1 MVIILQHIRVSTLC
15 MAQTYT
21 MLYVSY
27 SSIKLGKM
35 SVLAFKILTCYCF
48 YLYSI
53 VSDLLLKIFIEACF
67 VVLYLINF
75 CTFCRYLKSDLW
87 VGNRNTHTHTHTTH
101 THTHTH
107 THTKPPQKNVY
118 LIHILFVFIFFV
130 LVICQGLESIFK
142 IFTNLIYQKCI

>member
-1 MVIILQHIRVSTLC
+1 MEVLGKAVVVIILQHIRVSTLC

-21 MLYVSY
+21 MLYVGY
-27 SSIKLGKM
+27 SSIKLEKI
-35 SVLAFKILTCYCF
+35 SILAFKILTCYCF

-87 VGNRNTHTHTHTTH
+87 VSNGNTH

-107 THTKPPQKNVY
+107 TTSASIEKCLPHSYPLCFY
-118 LIHILFVFIFFV
+118 FFV
-130 LVICQGLESIFK
+130 LVICQRLREY
-142 IFTNLIYQKCI
+142 L